1 MNPQSSNEQVGFN
14 LPPPRAE
21 VPAMQQSGAERAAGQ
36 AEISRNPSE
45 GAVGTSQPQPAA
57 ILPLPPSF
65 ATNGAGHGTTNDVS
79 STTTTVAPST
89 TQDQDLIEKEW
100 VNKAKA
106 IVEKT
111 QNDPYQQSREL
122 NYLRANYLQ
131 TQYNKNIKLSK

>member
-1 MNPQSSNEQVGFN
+1 MNPQSPNEQAGFN
-14 LPPPRAE
+14 LPSPHAE
-21 VPAMQQSGAERAAGQ
+21 VVAAPQGAERNVGP
-36 AEISRNPSE
+36 AEVSHNPTESAS
-45 GAVGTSQPQPAA
+45 GVSQPLAAA

-65 ATNGAGHGTTNDVS
+65 ATNATGHGTNDDVS
-79 STTTTVAPST
+79 STTTTAVST
-89 TQDQDLIEKEW
+89 TTNDQDLIEKEW

-131 TQYNKNIKLSK
+131 TQYNKNLKLSK